1 VRRSLAILEE
11 TVPQPAAL
19 MIETLHGLTKV
30 YLYKDDKSGAEVSL
44 VKW

>member
-19 MIETLHGLTKV
+19 MIETLNGLAKV
-30 YLYKDDKSGAEVSL
+30 SLYKDDKSGAEAFL